1 MQDGMTYA
9 PKAFVLQ
16 VCKKGEFPI
25 AAIGLEHGHIYG
37 MCQGVEAAGATVVKV
52 FDEDPKKVEQF
63 KQQFPTAKA
72 VSSEQAILEDQSIKL
87 VATAHI
93 LSEQG
98 PLGLRVLDHDKDFL
112 TDKAPFTSL
121 AQLEAAR
128 KKVKET
134 GKIWAVCYSE
144 RVQNESAVFA
154 GQLIEQ
160 GAIGRVIQVIGLG
173 PHRLN
178 AASRPNWFFIK
189 AKYGGI
195 LCDIGSHQV
204 EQFLF
209 YTGAKDARVVSSL
222 VANFNHPQYPELEDF
237 GEANLIADN
246 GATNY
251 FRVDWFTPDGL
262 RTWGDGRTFI
272 LGTEGHIEMRKY
284 IDVARSQD
292 GDHLFLVN
300 GEGEKHFALKGK
312 VGFPYFGRLILDCL
326 NRTKN
331 AMPQEHTFKAA
342 ELSLIAQE
350 KAVRIPWQNK
360 SILR

>member
-1 MQDGMTYA
+1 MQDGMAYA
-9 PKAFVLQ
+9 PKAFVQQ
-16 VCKKGEFPI
+16 VCQKGEFPI

-37 MCQGVEAAGATVVKV
+37 MCQGLEAAGATVVKV
-52 FDEDPKKVEQF
+52 YDEDPKKIEQF
-63 KQQFPTAKA
+63 KKQFPAA
-72 VSSEQAILEDQSIKL
+72 EPASSEQAILEDRSIKL

-93 LSEQG
+93 PSERG
-98 PLGLRVLDHDKDFL
+98 PLGLRVLDHDKDFF
-112 TDKAPFTSL
+112 TDKAPFTTL

-178 AASRPNWFFIK
+178 AASRPAWFFIK
-189 AKYGGI
+189 EKYGGI
-195 LCDIGSHQV
+195 ICDIGSHQV

-209 YTGAKDARVVSSL
+209 YAGAKDARVVSSH

-237 GEANLIADN
+237 GEVNLVADN

-272 LGTEGHIEMRKY
+272 LGTDGYIEMRKY

-300 GEGEKHFALKGK
+300 GEGETHFALKGK
-312 VGFPYFGRLILDCL
+312 VGFPYFGQLILDCL
-326 NRTKN
+326 NRTEN

-342 ELSLIAQE
+342 ELCLIAQE
-350 KAVRIPWQNK
+350 KAVRI
-360 SILR
+360 R